1 LRIILAGFGTVGQ
14 ALTKVLHKDEQR
26 IVQAYGFRPQLTTIV
41 DSQGSCF
48 DEAGLDIPLVLKTK
62 EKYGTVAKYPGS
74 GHRNDGN
81 SRTRI
86 ISDSEAEVVVET
98 TPTNYKDGEPGLSNI
113 KTALSTRKH
122 VVTANKGPLALA
134 MPALLELARHRN
146 RQLRF
151 SGTVGGGTPF
161 LDFAAKCMP
170 GEKIARIKGILNGTT
185 NYILTRMEN
194 PSLTFQKALAEAQKK
209 GYAEKD
215 PTHDVEG
222 FDTAAKIV
230 IIANWVLTKGISLRD
245 IKITGISKIKP
256 QELRKAQASGARIK
270 LIGRI
275 EESSASVR
283 PEEIQADDPTC
294 VPDTLNALTF
304 STEHAGDIT
313 LVGPGAGGERT
324 ASAIVRD
331 LVSIRKEYAV

>member
-14 ALTKVLHKDEQR
+14 ALTKILHQDARR
-26 IVQAYGFRPQLTTIV
+26 IVQDYGFQPQLTAII
-41 DSQGSCF
+41 DSRGSCF
-48 DEAGLDIPLVLKTK
+48 DEKGLDIPLLLKTK

-74 GHRNDGN
+74 GRHNGDTARVISN
-81 SRTRI
+81 S
-86 ISDSEAEVVVET
+86 DAEVVVET
-98 TPTNYKDGEPGLSNI
+98 TPTNFKDGEPGLSNI
-113 KTALSTRKH
+113 KTSLSTGKH

-194 PSLTFQKALAEAQKK
+194 SSLTFQKALAEAQKK

-215 PTHDVEG
+215 PTNDLEG
-222 FDTAAKIV
+222 LDTAAKIV
-230 IIANWVLTKGISLRD
+230 IIANWVLTKGFSLRD
-245 IKITGISKIKP
+245 IDITGISKITPEK
-256 QELRKAQASGARIK
+256 LRKAQASGARIK

-275 EESSASVR
+275 GETSASVR
-283 PEEIQADDPTC
+283 PEAIQADDPTC

-313 LVGPGAGGERT
+313 LIGPGAGGERT

-331 LVSIRKEYAV
+331 LVNIRKDYAI

>member
-1 LRIILAGFGTVGQ
+1 MRTILAGFGTVGQ
-14 ALTKVLHKDEQR
+14 ALAQVLHQDADR

-41 DSQGSCF
+41 DSQGSCS
-48 DEAGLDIPLVLKTK
+48 DDTGLDIPLALKTK
-62 EKYGTVAKYPGS
+62 KEYGTVAKYPKRGRRN
-74 GHRNDGN
+74 GH
-81 SRTRI
+81 STHF
-86 ISDSEAEVVVET
+86 ISNSEAEVMVET
-98 TPTNYKDGEPGLSNI
+98 TPSNFKDGEPGLSNI
-113 KTALSTRKH
+113 KTALTSGKH

-134 MPALLELARHRN
+134 MPALLELADHRHR
-146 RQLRF
+146 QLCF

-170 GEKIARIKGILNGTT
+170 GERIIRIRGILNGTT

-194 PSLTFQKALAEAQKK
+194 ASLTFEKALAEAQKK

-215 PTHDVEG
+215 PTNDVEG

-230 IIANWVLTKGISLRD
+230 IIANWVLKKRYSLQD
-245 IKITGISKIKP
+245 LDITGITKVTP
-256 QELRKAQASGARIK
+256 QKLKQARTSGAKVK

-283 PEEIQADDPTC
+283 PEEVPTDDPTC

-304 STEHAGDIT
+304 STEHAGSIT
-313 LVGPGAGGERT
+313 LIGPGAGGERT

-331 LVSIRKEYAV
+331 LVSIRQEYAT

>member
-1 LRIILAGFGTVGQ
+1 MRIILAGFGTVGQ
-14 ALTKVLHKDEQR
+14 ALAKVLIQDSKR
-26 IVQAYGFRPQLTTIV
+26 IVQSYGFQPQVTTII
-41 DSQGSCF
+41 DSQGSCL
-48 DEAGLDIPLVLKTK
+48 DEKGLDLSLVLKTK
-62 EKYGTVAKYPGS
+62 EKYGTVGKYPGS
-74 GHRNDGN
+74 AGRRNE
-81 SRTRI
+81 SARI
-86 ISDSEAEVVVET
+86 VSGSDAEVVVET
-98 TPTNYKDGEPGLSNI
+98 TPTNFKDGEPGLSNI
-113 KTALSTRKH
+113 KTALSTGKH
-122 VVTANKGPLALA
+122 VVTANKGPLAIA
-134 MPALLELARHRN
+134 MPALLELARHRR

-161 LDFAAKCMP
+161 LDFAANCMP
-170 GEKIARIKGILNGTT
+170 GERIARIKGILNGTT

-194 PSLTFQKALAEAQKK
+194 SSLTFQKALVEAQKK

-215 PTHDVEG
+215 PTNDVEG

-230 IIANWVLTKGISLRD
+230 IIANWILAKSFSLRD
-245 IKITGISKIKP
+245 IDITGISKITP
-256 QELRKAQASGARIK
+256 QKIREAQASGVKVK

-283 PEEIQADDPTC
+283 PEEIRADDPTC

-313 LVGPGAGGERT
+313 LIGPGAGGERT

>member
-14 ALTKVLHKDEQR
+14 ALTRVLHQDAQR
-26 IVQAYGFRPQLTTIV
+26 IVQAYGFQPQLTTII

-74 GHRNDGN
+74 GRRNDD
-81 SRTRI
+81 STHI
-86 ISDSEAEVVVET
+86 ISDSDAEVVVET
-98 TPTNYKDGEPGLSNI
+98 TPSNFKDGEPGLSNI

-146 RQLRF
+146 LQLRF

-185 NYILTRMEN
+185 NYILTRMEKS
-194 PSLTFQKALAEAQKK
+194 SLTFQKALVEAQRK

-215 PTHDVEG
+215 PTNDVEG
-222 FDTAAKIV
+222 LDTAAKIV
-230 IIANWVLTKGISLRD
+230 IIANWVLNKGLNLRD
-245 IKITGISKIKP
+245 IDTTGISKITP
-256 QELRKAQASGARIK
+256 QKLREAQASGARVK

-275 EESSASVR
+275 EESSASVK

-313 LVGPGAGGERT
+313 LIGPGAGGERT

-331 LVSIRKEYAV
+331 LVNIRKEYAL

>member
-14 ALTKVLHKDEQR
+14 ALAQVLHQDADR
-26 IVQAYGFRPQLTTIV
+26 ITQAYGFRPQITTIV
-41 DSQGSCF
+41 DSQGSCS
-48 DEAGLDIPLVLKTK
+48 DDAGLDISLVLKTK
-62 EKYGTVAKYPGS
+62 KEYGTVARYPRKGR
-74 GHRNDGN
+74 RNSD
-81 SRTRI
+81 SAHI
-86 ISDSEAEVVVET
+86 ITNSEAEVVVET
-98 TPTNYKDGEPGLSNI
+98 TPTNFKDAEPGLSNI
-113 KTALSTRKH
+113 KAALANGKH

-134 MPALLELARHRN
+134 MPALLELANHRN

-170 GEKIARIKGILNGTT
+170 GERIIRVRGILNGTT
-185 NYILTRMEN
+185 NYILTRMETA
-194 PSLTFQKALAEAQKK
+194 SLTFEKALAEAQRK

-215 PTHDVEG
+215 PTNDVEG

-230 IIANWVLTKGISLRD
+230 IIANWVLKKRYRLRD
-245 IKITGISKIKP
+245 LDITGITKITP
-256 QELRKAQASGARIK
+256 QKLKQAKASNAKVK

-275 EESSASVR
+275 EESSASVA
-283 PEEIQADDPTC
+283 PEQIPMADPTC

-304 STEHAGDIT
+304 TTEHAGDIT
-313 LVGPGAGGERT
+313 LIGPGAGGERT

-331 LVSIRKEYAV
+331 LVSIRQEYAT

>member
-14 ALTKVLHKDEQR
+14 ALAQVLHHDAAQ
-26 IVQAYGFRPQLTTIV
+26 ILQAYGFRPQVTTII
-41 DSQGSCF
+41 DSRGSCS
-48 DEAGLDIPLVLKTK
+48 DDAGLDISLALRIKK
-62 EKYGTVAKYPGS
+62 EYGTIGKYPRKGR
-74 GHRNDGN
+74 RNSD
-81 SRTRI
+81 SAHI
-86 ISDSEAEVVVET
+86 ISNSEAEVVVET
-98 TPTNYKDGEPGLSNI
+98 TPSNFKDAEPGLSNI
-113 KTALSTRKH
+113 KTALANGKH

-134 MPALLELARHRN
+134 MPALLELANHSN

-170 GEKIARIKGILNGTT
+170 GERIIRIKGILNGTT

-194 PSLTFQKALAEAQKK
+194 ASLTFDKALAEAQKK

-215 PTHDVEG
+215 PTNDVEG

-230 IIANWVLTKGISLRD
+230 IIANWVLKRRYSLRNLE
-245 IKITGISKIKP
+245 ITGIT
-256 QELRKAQASGARIK
+256 EVTAQKLKRAKASGGKVK

-275 EESSASVR
+275 EESSASVA
-283 PEEIQADDPTC
+283 PEEIPTDDPTC
-294 VPDTLNALTF
+294 VPDTLNAITF

-313 LVGPGAGGERT
+313 LIGPGAGGERT

-331 LVSIRKEYAV
+331 LVGIRQEYAA

>member
-1 LRIILAGFGTVGQ
+1 MRIILVGFGTVGQ
-14 ALTKVLHKDEQR
+14 ALTRVLYRDAQR
-26 IVQAYGFRPQLTTIV
+26 IVQAYGFRPQLTTII
-41 DSQGSCF
+41 DSRGSCF

-62 EKYGTVAKYPGS
+62 EKYGTVAKYPRG
-74 GHRNDGN
+74 GRRNDD
-81 SRTRI
+81 STRI
-86 ISDSEAEVVVET
+86 ISNGDAEVVVET
-98 TPTNYKDGEPGLSNI
+98 TPTNFRDGEPGLSNI

-122 VVTANKGPLALA
+122 VVTANKGPLAMA

-146 RQLRF
+146 LELRF

-170 GEKIARIKGILNGTT
+170 GERITRIKGILNGTT
-185 NYILTRMEN
+185 NYILTRMEDS
-194 PSLTFQKALAEAQKK
+194 SLTFQKALAEAQKK

-215 PTHDVEG
+215 PTNDVEG

-230 IIANWVLTKGISLRD
+230 IIANWVLTKGLRLSD
-245 IKITGISKIKP
+245 VSITGISKITT
-256 QELRKAQASGARIK
+256 QRLRKAQASGATVK
-270 LIGRI
+270 LVGRI
-275 EESSASVR
+275 GESSASVQ
-283 PEEIQADDPTC
+283 PEEISADDPTC

-313 LVGPGAGGERT
+313 LIGPGAGGERT

-331 LVSIRKEYAV
+331 LVSIRKEYAL

>member
-14 ALTKVLHKDEQR
+14 ALTKVLHQDAQR
-26 IVQAYGFRPQLTTIV
+26 IVREYGFRPQITTIV
-41 DSQGSCF
+41 DSKGSCF
-48 DEAGLDIPLVLKTK
+48 NESGLNIPLVLKTK
-62 EKYGTVAKYPGS
+62 EEYGTVAKYPGS
-74 GHRNDGN
+74 GRRRND
-81 SRTRI
+81 SARI
-86 ISDSEAEVVVET
+86 ISDSDAEVVVET
-98 TPTNYKDGEPGLSNI
+98 TPTNFKDGEPGLSNI

-146 RQLRF
+146 LQLLF

-170 GEKIARIKGILNGTT
+170 GERIARIKGILNGTT

-194 PSLTFQKALAEAQKK
+194 SSLTFQKALVEAQKK

-215 PTHDVEG
+215 STNDVEG
-222 FDTAAKIV
+222 LDTAAKIV
-230 IIANWVLTKGISLRD
+230 IIANWVLNKGFSLQD
-245 IKITGISKIKP
+245 LDITGISKITP
-256 QELRKAQASGARIK
+256 QKLRKAQASGARVK

-313 LVGPGAGGERT
+313 LIGPGAGGERT

>member
-1 LRIILAGFGTVGQ
+1 
-14 ALTKVLHKDEQR
+14 
-26 IVQAYGFRPQLTTIV
+26 
-41 DSQGSCF
+41 
-48 DEAGLDIPLVLKTK
+48 
-62 EKYGTVAKYPGS
+62 
-74 GHRNDGN
+74 
-81 SRTRI
+81 
-86 ISDSEAEVVVET
+86 VVET

-134 MPALLELARHRN
+134 MPTLLELARHRN
-146 RQLRF
+146 LQLRF

-170 GEKIARIKGILNGTT
+170 GERIAGIKGILNGTT

-194 PSLTFQKALAEAQKK
+194 SSLTFQKALDEAQKK
-209 GYAEKD
+209 GYGEKD
-215 PTHDVEG
+215 PTNDIEG

-230 IIANWVLTKGISLRD
+230 IIANWVLTKGLSLKD
-245 IKITGISKIKP
+245 INITGISKITP
-256 QELRKAQASGARIK
+256 QTLRKAQASGARVK

-283 PEEIQADDPTC
+283 PEEIQAEDPTC

-304 STEHAGDIT
+304 ATEHAGDIT
-313 LVGPGAGGERT
+313 VIGPGAGGERT

-331 LVSIRKEYAV
+331 LVGIRKEYVV

>member
-1 LRIILAGFGTVGQ
+1 MRIILAGFGTVGQ
-14 ALTKVLHKDEQR
+14 ALTKVLHQDEQR

-41 DSQGSCF
+41 DSRGSCF

-62 EKYGTVAKYPGS
+62 EKYGTVANYPGS
-74 GHRNDGN
+74 GRRNDD
-81 SRTRI
+81 SRRI
-86 ISDSEAEVVVET
+86 ISDSDAEVVVET
-98 TPTNYKDGEPGLSNI
+98 TPTNFKDGEPGLSNI
-113 KTALSTRKH
+113 KTALSTGKN

-146 RQLRF
+146 LHLRF

-161 LDFAAKCMP
+161 LDFAARCMP
-170 GEKIARIKGILNGTT
+170 GERIARIKGILNGTT
-185 NYILTRMEN
+185 NYILTRMEDA
-194 PSLTFQKALAEAQKK
+194 SLTFQKALAEAQKK

-215 PTHDVEG
+215 PTNDVEG

-230 IIANWVLTKGISLRD
+230 IVANWVLAKRFSLRD
-245 IKITGISKIKP
+245 LEITGISRITP
-256 QELRKAQASGARIK
+256 QKLRKAQASGAKVK

-275 EESSASVR
+275 ENSSASVQ
-283 PEEIQADDPTC
+283 PEEISADDPTC

-313 LVGPGAGGERT
+313 LIGPGAGGERT

-331 LVSIRKEYAV
+331 LVSIRKEYAL

>member
-14 ALTKVLHKDEQR
+14 ALAEVLHQDADR
-26 IVQAYGFRPQLTTIV
+26 IVHAHGFKPQITTII
-41 DSQGSCF
+41 DSQGSCS
-48 DEAGLDIPLVLKTK
+48 DDAGLDISVALKTK
-62 EKYGTVAKYPGS
+62 KKYGTIARYPEKGN
-74 GHRNDGN
+74 RNTNG
-81 SRTRI
+81 TKV
-86 ISDSEAEVVVET
+86 ISSDDAEVVVET
-98 TPTNYKDGEPGLSNI
+98 TPTDFKDGEPGLSNI
-113 KTALSTRKH
+113 KAALASGKH

-134 MPALLELARHRN
+134 MPALLELADHRG

-170 GEKIARIKGILNGTT
+170 GERIVRIRGILNGTT

-194 PSLTFQKALAEAQKK
+194 ASLTFEKALAEAQKK

-215 PTHDVEG
+215 PTNDVEG
-222 FDTAAKIV
+222 YDTGAKIV
-230 IIANWVLTKGISLRD
+230 IIANWVLKKRYSLRNLD
-245 IKITGISKIKP
+245 ITGITKVTLQTLK
-256 QELRKAQASGARIK
+256 QAQASGAKLK

-275 EESSASVR
+275 EESSASVA
-283 PEEIQADDPTC
+283 PEEVPMSDPTC

-304 STEHAGDIT
+304 TTEHAGDIT

-331 LVSIRKEYAV
+331 LVSIRQEFAT

>member
-14 ALTKVLHKDEQR
+14 ALAQVLHQDADR
-26 IVQAYGFRPQLTTIV
+26 LVRTYGFRPQLTTII

-48 DEAGLDIPLVLKTK
+48 DDTGLDILLALKTK
-62 EKYGTVAKYPGS
+62 KEYGTIAKYPKKGRRHS
-74 GHRNDGN
+74 E
-81 SRTRI
+81 SARI
-86 ISDSEAEVVVET
+86 ISNSEAEVVVET
-98 TPTNYKDGEPGLSNI
+98 TPTNFNDAEPGLSNI
-113 KTALSTRKH
+113 KTALTHGKH

-134 MPALLELARHRN
+134 MPALLELADHRN
-146 RQLRF
+146 MQLRF

-170 GEKIARIKGILNGTT
+170 GERIIRIRGILNGTT

-194 PSLTFQKALAEAQKK
+194 ASLTFEKALAEAQKK

-215 PTHDVEG
+215 PTNDVEG
-222 FDTAAKIV
+222 LDTAAKIV
-230 IIANWVLTKGISLRD
+230 IIANWVLKKRYNLRNLE
-245 IKITGISKIKP
+245 ITGITKVTP
-256 QELRKAQASGARIK
+256 QRLKQAKASGSKVK

-275 EESSASVR
+275 EETGASVA
-283 PEEIQADDPTC
+283 PEQVATDDPTC

-313 LVGPGAGGERT
+313 LIGPGAGGERT

-331 LVSIRKEYAV
+331 LVSIRQEYAT

>member
-1 LRIILAGFGTVGQ
+1 MRIILAGFGTVGQ
-14 ALTKVLHKDEQR
+14 ALTKVLHQDEQR

-41 DSQGSCF
+41 DSQGSCS
-48 DEAGLDIPLVLKTK
+48 DEAGLNIPLVLKTK
-62 EKYGTVAKYPGS
+62 EKYGTVAKYPRS
-74 GHRNDGN
+74 GRRNNDSHRL
-81 SRTRI
+81 
-86 ISDSEAEVVVET
+86 ISESDAEVVVET

-113 KTALSTRKH
+113 KTALSNRKH
-122 VVTANKGPLALA
+122 VVTTNKGPLALA

-146 RQLRF
+146 LQLRF

-170 GEKIARIKGILNGTT
+170 GEKIAKIKGILNGTT
-185 NYILTRMEN
+185 NHILTRMEN
-194 PSLTFQKALAEAQKK
+194 SSLTFQKALAEAQRK
-209 GYAEKD
+209 GYAETD
-215 PTHDVEG
+215 PTNDVEG
-222 FDTAAKIV
+222 FDTGAKIV
-230 IIANWVLTKGISLRD
+230 IIANWILNKGFSLRD
-245 IKITGISKIKP
+245 VDRTGISKITP
-256 QELRKAQASGARIK
+256 QTLRNAQAKGARVK

-283 PEEIQADDPTC
+283 PEEISADDPTC

-313 LVGPGAGGERT
+313 LIGPGAGGERT

-331 LVSIRKEYAV
+331 LVNIRKEYAL

>member
-1 LRIILAGFGTVGQ
+1 LRVILAGFGTVGQ
-14 ALTKVLHKDEQR
+14 SLTRILHQDEQR

-48 DEAGLDIPLVLKTK
+48 DEAGLDIPLALKTK

-74 GHRNDGN
+74 GRRNDD
-81 SRTRI
+81 SRRI
-86 ISDSEAEVVVET
+86 ISDSDAEVVVET
-98 TPTNYKDGEPGLSNI
+98 TPTNFKDGEPGLSNI
-113 KTALSTRKH
+113 KAALSTRKH
-122 VVTANKGPLALA
+122 VVTTNKGPLALA

-146 RQLRF
+146 LQLRF

-170 GEKIARIKGILNGTT
+170 GEKIVKIKGILNGTT

-194 PSLTFQKALAEAQKK
+194 SSLTFQKALAEAQKK

-215 PTHDVEG
+215 PTNDVEG

-230 IIANWVLTKGISLRD
+230 IIANWILNKGFSLRD
-245 IKITGISKIKP
+245 IDITGISKITP
-256 QELRKAQASGARIK
+256 QRLRKAQANAGRVK

-275 EESSASVR
+275 EESSASVQ
-283 PEEIQADDPTC
+283 PEDISADDPAC
-294 VPDTLNALTF
+294 VPDALNALTF

-313 LVGPGAGGERT
+313 LIGPGAGGQRT

-331 LVSIRKEYAV
+331 LVSIRKEYAL

>member
-1 LRIILAGFGTVGQ
+1 M
-14 ALTKVLHKDEQR
+14 
-26 IVQAYGFRPQLTTIV
+26 
-41 DSQGSCF
+41 
-48 DEAGLDIPLVLKTK
+48 GLDIPLALKTK
-62 EKYGTVAKYPGS
+62 KKYGTVAKYPIKGS
-74 GHRNDGN
+74 RNSD
-81 SRTRI
+81 SARI
-86 ISDSEAEVVVET
+86 ISNSEAEVVVET
-98 TPTNYKDGEPGLSNI
+98 TPTNFKDGEPGLSNI
-113 KTALSTRKH
+113 RTALANGKH

-134 MPALLELARHRN
+134 MPALLELADHRG

-170 GEKIARIKGILNGTT
+170 GERIVRIRGILNGTT

-194 PSLTFQKALAEAQKK
+194 ASLTFEKALAEAQKK

-215 PTHDVEG
+215 PTNDIEG

-230 IIANWVLTKGISLRD
+230 IIANWVLKKKYSLRNLD
-245 IKITGISKIKP
+245 IAGITKVTLQKLK
-256 QELRKAQASGARIK
+256 QAQASSAKVK

-275 EESSASVR
+275 EESSASVA
-283 PEEIQADDPTC
+283 PEQVPTVDPIC

-313 LVGPGAGGERT
+313 LIGPGAGGERT

-331 LVSIRKEYAV
+331 LVSIRQEYAT